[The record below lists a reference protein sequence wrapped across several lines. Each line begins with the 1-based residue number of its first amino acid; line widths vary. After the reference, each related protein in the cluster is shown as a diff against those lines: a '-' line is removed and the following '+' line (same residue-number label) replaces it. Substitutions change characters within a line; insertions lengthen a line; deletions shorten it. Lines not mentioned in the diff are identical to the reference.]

1 MGLPF
6 DWHLRPRQVSRMPST
21 LRAPPSSGRSAS
33 LGALSLL
40 RPSMQQL
47 RQFSRRHL
55 QLRVRAGPLMYWEFL
70 ALHDAHVS

>member
-6 DWHLRPRQVSRMPST
+6 DWHLRPRQVARQGSAVTPRSP
-21 LRAPPSSGRSAS
+21 AGGRSQS

-47 RQFSRRHL
+47 RHFSRRHL
-55 QLRVRAGPLMYWEFL
+55 QLRVQPTPP
-70 ALHDAHVS
+70 V